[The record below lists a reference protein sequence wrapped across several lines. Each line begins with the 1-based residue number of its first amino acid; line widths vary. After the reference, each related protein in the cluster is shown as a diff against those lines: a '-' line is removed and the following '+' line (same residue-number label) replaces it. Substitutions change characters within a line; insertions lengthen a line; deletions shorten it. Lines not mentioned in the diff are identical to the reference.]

1 MKRGEAITLLTE
13 LCLKEKLVRPSF
25 VSIDHKNVSVCQLKF
40 RGDYDRKVIEEFVQ
54 ERNFSIEE
62 DKEKGVLV
70 IF

>member
-25 VSIDHKNVSVCQLKF
+25 VSIDQRNAGVCQLKF
-40 RGDYDRKVIEEFVQ
+40 KGDYDREVIEKFVQ
-54 ERNFSIEE
+54 KRNFSIEE
-62 DKEKGVLV
+62 DKENGVLV